1 MNTNNSRDDLPEL
14 PDAAAMVLVNPE
26 LPELPPLGLTR
37 YQVPPFGE
45 FVAGLN

>member
-1 MNTNNSRDDLPEL
+1 MTAENAWNDLPEL
-14 PDAAAMVLVNPE
+14 PDAAAMVLLNPE